1 MGQPF
6 FKNDRKEA
14 SFRKHPLMQG
24 QENAILIHETNGDTV
39 FQAPHAY
46 EVIDQVGEMKHP
58 GFAVLN
64 NIAVTQE
71 GRPLFENRFKNRA
84 GKVENEPGFEAIRV
98 LRPLDSDTYVILT
111 MWETERAFQDWR
123 QSDSY
128 KEAHK
133 NAARLPELTQRQSSP
148 GLRMS
153 PHISL
158 SNSRRHV
165 RRLIYGGKQN
175 EVYLPNLRV

>member
-165 RRLIYGGKQN
+165 RRLIYWRKAK
-175 EVYLPNLRV
+175 

>member
-1 MGQPF
+1 M
-6 FKNDRKEA
+6 
-14 SFRKHPLMQG
+14 MQG
-24 QENAILIHETNGDTV
+24 QENAILIHETSGDTV

-46 EVIDQVGEMKHP
+46 EVIDQVGEIKHP

-71 GRPLFENRFKNRA
+71 GRPLFENKFKNRA

-111 MWETERAFQDWR
+111 LWETERAFQDWQ

-128 KEAHK
+128 K
-133 NAARLPELTQRQSSP
+133 RSP
-148 GLRMS
+148 QKT
-153 PHISL
+153 
-158 SNSRRHV
+158 RHV
-165 RRLIYGGKQN
+165 CRN
-175 EVYLPNLRV
+175 